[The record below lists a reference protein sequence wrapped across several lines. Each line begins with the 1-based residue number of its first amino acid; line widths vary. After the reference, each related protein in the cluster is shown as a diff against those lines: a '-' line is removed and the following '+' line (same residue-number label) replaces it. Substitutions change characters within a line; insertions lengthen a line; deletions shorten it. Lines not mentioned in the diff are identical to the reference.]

1 MDQIWRLKHFLA
13 VAEVGSVQGAAR
25 LLSISQPA
33 LTKSIRLLETHLG
46 VTLFDRSTRGVA
58 LTDAGKTFFSRARTI
73 EIEWDASL
81 ADLNASRQGAQ
92 GKLRIGAGPTFAAI
106 FLPKVLAEV
115 SELYP
120 NVEVSVR
127 TGVGT
132 EMLPALKSGEISVY
146 VGGLDEVGYGISE
159 GMEEIPLYTQ
169 SNVLVAAENHPLFQI
184 ENPSTA
190 DLIKWRWVRLSYD
203 EQGTRAINRFFRS
216 TGEDPPRFSVS
227 TGSLNIALDLVL
239 EQNFIT
245 SLPAPFLHPKL
256 GTGLRALPFPNYHWT
271 IQTGLTL
278 RQSIQT
284 TAPFRAF
291 VTRIQKQVSSLGMD
305 SGQL

>member
-1 MDQIWRLKHFLA
+1 MKQIWRLKHFLA

-25 LLSISQPA
+25 LLNVSQPA

-58 LTDAGKTFFSRARTI
+58 LTDVGKTFYNRARTI

-81 ADLNASRQGAQ
+81 ADLNASRQGAR
-92 GKLRIGAGPTFAAI
+92 GNLRIGAGPTFAAN
-106 FLPKVLAEV
+106 FLPEVLAEI
-115 SELYP
+115 SERYP

-132 EMLPALKSGEISVY
+132 EMFPALKSGEISVY
-146 VGGLDEVGYGISE
+146 VGGLQEGGHGVSE
-159 GMEEIPLYTQ
+159 GLEEIPLYTQ
-169 SNVLVAAENHPLFQI
+169 SNVLVAGENHPLFQI
-184 ENPSTA
+184 ENPVPG
-190 DLIKWRWVRLSYD
+190 DLNKWRWVRLSYD
-203 EQGTRAINRFFRS
+203 EQGTQAINRFFRAS
-216 TGEDPPRFSVS
+216 GEDPPRFSVS

-239 EQNFIT
+239 QQNFIT

-256 GTGLRALPFPNYHWT
+256 GLRLRALPFPAYHWT

-291 VTRIQKQVSSLGMD
+291 VTRMQKQVSSFGME
-305 SGQL
+305 SAQF